1 MDILLI
7 TILFSIMLA
16 AVLIQI
22 VIIMR
27 LRYKIQQL
35 TLALNTNI
43 DKYEKSKK
51 ISRSVIKGQVSEQ
64 LFPLKIDCPF
74 HISDMKFIGAPI
86 DYIVFNGLSTGRV
99 TSIEFVDVKTG
110 SSKLSSMQKTIKESI
125 DNGKFAWKTITIK
138 EEEYGDY

>member
-1 MDILLI
+1 MVI
-7 TILFSIMLA
+7 TI
-16 AVLIQI
+16 VK
-22 VIIMR
+22 
-27 LRYKIQQL
+27 LRDKIRRL

-43 DKYEKSKK
+43 DKYERSKK

-64 LFPLKIDCPF
+64 MFPLKIDCPF

-86 DYIVFNGLSTGRV
+86 DYIVFNGLSTGKV

-138 EEEYGDY
+138 EEEDGDY